1 METVMPR
8 NPFRAALDGMVAAR
22 QRQAN
27 RMVAGYLLSL
37 DDESLRRAGL
47 RRTDVRNGRF
57 QSS

>member
-1 METVMPR
+1 MART
-8 NPFRAALDGMVAAR
+8 NPFRTVIDGMVAAR

-27 RMVAGYLLSL
+27 RMVEGYLLSL

-47 RRTDVRNGRF
+47 RRSDVRNGRF